1 MELEDIIK
9 STSTLFLKYGIR
21 SVTMDDVAKSLSIS
35 KKTLYQ
41 YVDDKT
47 DLVEKSVVFISN
59 MFDTS
64 HYNKSENKNVVEKY
78 IDLYKE
84 ISSIIKENNHSF
96 EYDLKKYYPQLFQSM
111 KDGRRKVVMTK
122 MTKDMEDGIEQGFF
136 RSDLSIKKIVILHI
150 IRIESLKDNEL
161 LQKYNYTLVDIID
174 EMFNYHFHAIA
185 TQKGI
190 KEYKRL
196 NLLNHE

>member
-1 MELEDIIK
+1 MELNDIIK
-9 STSTLFLKYGIR
+9 STSRLFMKYGIK
-21 SVTMDDVAKSLSIS
+21 SVTMDDVAKALSIS

-41 YVDDKT
+41 YVNDKT
-47 DLVEKSVVFISN
+47 DLVEKCVFFLSN
-59 MFDTS
+59 MFDKAHS
-64 HYNKSENKNVVEKY
+64 NKSDERNVVEKY

-96 EYDLKKYYPQLFQSM
+96 EYDLQKYYPQLFQSM
-111 KDGRRKVVMTK
+111 KDSHRKLVMIR

-136 RSDLSIKKIVILHI
+136 RSDLNIKKIVVLHI
-150 IRIESLKDNEL
+150 LRIESLKDNDI

-190 KEYKRL
+190 NEYKRL